1 MLNFHK
7 PKKDMTEELGS
18 GKIFP
23 LIVRL
28 CVPAVIA
35 QLITF
40 LYNIVDR
47 MYVAKIQDG
56 GMDAL
61 AALGVVLPITLIL
74 SAFANLVGQGGAPR
88 AGIKLGEGKR
98 EDASRIFNTASLL
111 LVLLGAVIG
120 LITFLFARKIV
131 VLFGCPDSAVDF
143 AVSYLKIYACG
154 TVFVMLSQGLNP
166 FILTQGFSVIAM
178 ASVLLGAVLNIILDP
193 IFIFTLDMGVAGSSL
208 ATVLSQTASCLWVV
222 LFFFGKKSIFRFRPS
237 QMRLKWEV
245 ISSIV
250 SLGVT
255 PFVMTI
261 TECAI
266 QIVFNINLNRSTG
279 GNSDYTAALTV
290 MLSALQLISL
300 PLNGLGNGVQP
311 FVSYNYGRGDAKRL
325 KQGIG
330 YVTAIAFVFGTGVWT
345 FSMTRPELYGRA
357 FSASDSVTQIVR
369 TYCPY
374 FLMGSI
380 MFFVQ
385 MTLQNVNVALGQARS
400 ALALAVNRKVVILI
414 PLCFFLTSRLGFRGV
429 YLSEGI
435 ADLVAGVITSIVIFT
450 SFPRIFKQREALVKR
465 GEA

>member
-61 AALGVVLPITLIL
+61 AALGIVLPITLIL

-120 LITFLFARKIV
+120 LITFLFAREIV

-222 LFFFGKKSIFRFRPS
+222 LFFFGKKSIFRFRPN
-237 QMRLKWEV
+237 QMSLKWEV

-290 MLSALQLISL
+290 MLSALQLITL

-330 YVTAIAFVFGTGVWT
+330 YVTAIAFVFGAGVWM
-345 FSMTRPELYGRA
+345 FSVTRPELYARA

-369 TYCPY
+369 AYCPY

-414 PLCFFLTSRLGFRGV
+414 PLCFFLTSCLGFRGV

>member
-47 MYVAKIQDG
+47 MYVAKIRDG

-61 AALGVVLPITLIL
+61 AALGIVLPITLIL

-88 AGIKLGEGKR
+88 AGIKLGEGKQ
-98 EDASRIFNTASLL
+98 EDASRIFNNASLL
-111 LVLLGAVIG
+111 LVLLGVVIG
-120 LITFLFARKIV
+120 LITFLFAREIV

-143 AVSYLKIYACG
+143 AVSYLKIYACS

-178 ASVLLGAVLNIILDP
+178 SSVLLGAVLNIILDP

-208 ATVLSQTASCLWVV
+208 ATVLSQTASCVWVV
-222 LFFFGKKSIFRFRPS
+222 LFFFGKKSIFRFKPS

-245 ISSIV
+245 ISSIM

-279 GNSDYTAALTV
+279 GDSDYTAALTV

-325 KQGIG
+325 KWGVG
-330 YVTAIAFVFGTGVWT
+330 YVTAIAFVFCVAVWS
-345 FSMTRPELYGRA
+345 FSMARPELYA
-357 FSASDSVTQIVR
+357 QVFSASNSVTEIVR
-369 TYCPY
+369 TYCPQ

-385 MTLQNVNVALGQARS
+385 MTLQNVNVALGQAKS
-400 ALALAVNRKVVILI
+400 ALALAVTRKVVILI

-465 GEA
+465 REA